1 MNDHLNL
8 LPLAAQQRNLFW
20 LRVRQWSVIWVV
32 VLALSLIG
40 TVAQTSRIAS
50 QHYRL
55 SALEESVRPL
65 RETQQE
71 LDQMTQRLNTL
82 RSRESMLAML
92 ERMEQPVQL
101 LGIIGRSIGGD
112 RPEVQ
117 VYDLVVSP
125 TQIVQTVTE
134 NKPASNPA
142 AGPTGSAPTTTR
154 NVDRV
159 QLRIDALGVDDLAV
173 ARFVAGLR
181 EAGVFETV
189 ALKSSIRAEKHPG
202 ECRQFSVECVFQ

>member
-1 MNDHLNL
+1 MNAHLNL
-8 LPLAAQQRNLFW
+8 LPLAARRRNLFW
-20 LRVRQWSVIWVV
+20 LRIRQWGLAWTVVTVLSVVGV
-32 VLALSLIG
+32 
-40 TVAQTSRIAS
+40 VAQFSRIAS
-50 QHYRL
+50 QHYQL
-55 SALEESVRPL
+55 SVLETSTQPL
-65 RETQQE
+65 RETQRE
-71 LDQMTQRLNTL
+71 LDQMLQRLTTL

-117 VYDLVVSP
+117 VYDMVISP
-125 TQIVQTVTE
+125 TQIVQLIKETE
-134 NKPASNPA
+134 KTAAQKANVAAPA
-142 AGPTGSAPTTTR
+142 TR

-159 QLRIDALGVDDLAV
+159 QLKIDGLGVDDLAV

-189 ALKSSIRAEKHPG
+189 ALKSSIRALSLPG
-202 ECRQFSVECVFQ
+202 ESRQFSVECVFQ

>member
-1 MNDHLNL
+1 MNSHLNL
-8 LPLAAQQRNLFW
+8 LPHAARRHNLCW
-20 LRVRQWSVIWVV
+20 LRIRQWGLAWAVVTVLSVVGI
-32 VLALSLIG
+32 IG
-40 TVAQTSRIAS
+40 QFSRIAS
-50 QHYRL
+50 QHYQL
-55 SALEESVRPL
+55 SVLETSTQPL
-65 RETQQE
+65 RETQRE
-71 LDQMTQRLNTL
+71 LDQMLQRLTTL

-117 VYDLVVSP
+117 VYDMTIAP
-125 TQIVQTVTE
+125 TQIVQVIKETE
-134 NKPASNPA
+134 KTAAQKSNAASPA
-142 AGPTGSAPTTTR
+142 TR

-159 QLRIDALGVDDLAV
+159 QLKIDGLGVDDLAV

-189 ALKSSIRAEKHPG
+189 ALKSSIRAASLPG
-202 ECRQFSVECVFQ
+202 ESRQFSVECVFQ

>member
-1 MNDHLNL
+1 MNAHLNL
-8 LPLAAQQRNLFW
+8 LPLAARRRNLVW
-20 LRVRQWSVIWVV
+20 MRIRQWSLVCTVV
-32 VLALSLIG
+32 AALCAVGI
-40 TVAQTSRIAS
+40 VAQFSRIAS
-50 QHYRL
+50 QHYQL
-55 SALEESVRPL
+55 SVLEASAQPL
-65 RETQQE
+65 RETQRE
-71 LDQMTQRLNTL
+71 LDQMLQRLTTL

-117 VYDLVVSP
+117 VYDMVISP
-125 TQIVQTVTE
+125 TQIVQVIKETE
-134 NKPASNPA
+134 KTA
-142 AGPTGSAPTTTR
+142 AQKANVATSATR

-159 QLRIDALGVDDLAV
+159 QLKIDGLGVDDLAV

-189 ALKSSIRAEKHPG
+189 ALKSSIRALSLPG
-202 ECRQFSVECVFQ
+202 ESRQFSVECVFQ

>member
-1 MNDHLNL
+1 MNAHLNL
-8 LPLAAQQRNLFW
+8 LPLAARRRNLVW
-20 LRVRQWSVIWVV
+20 MRIRQWSLVCTVV
-32 VLALSLIG
+32 TALSALGI
-40 TVAQTSRIAS
+40 VAQFSRIAS
-50 QHYRL
+50 QHYQL
-55 SALEESVRPL
+55 SVLETSTQPL
-65 RETQQE
+65 RETQRE
-71 LDQMTQRLNTL
+71 LDQMLQRLTTL

-117 VYDLVVSP
+117 VYDMIISP
-125 TQIVQTVTE
+125 TQIVQVIKETE
-134 NKPASNPA
+134 KTA
-142 AGPTGSAPTTTR
+142 AQKANVATSATR

-159 QLRIDALGVDDLAV
+159 QLKIDGLGVDDLAV

-189 ALKSSIRAEKHPG
+189 ALKSSIRALSLPG
-202 ECRQFSVECVFQ
+202 ESRQFSVECVFQ

>member
-8 LPLAAQQRNLFW
+8 LPWIARRHNLCW
-20 LRVRQWSVIWVV
+20 LRLRQWSVVWLV
-32 VLALSLIG
+32 VLLLSAVGGI
-40 TVAQTSRIAS
+40 VQTSRVAS

-55 SALEESVRPL
+55 TALEAAVQPL
-65 RETQQE
+65 RTTQQE
-71 LDQMTQRLNTL
+71 LDQMQSRLTTL

-101 LGIIGRSIGGD
+101 LGILGRSIGVD

-117 VYDLVVSP
+117 VYDMVVSP
-125 TQIVQTVTE
+125 TQIVQVVKETE
-134 NKPASNPA
+134 KSQDPKSNVAAPA
-142 AGPTGSAPTTTR
+142 TR
-154 NVDRV
+154 SVDRV
-159 QLRIDALGVDDLAV
+159 QLKIDGLGVDDLAV

-189 ALKSSIRAEKHPG
+189 ALKSSIRALSLPG
-202 ECRQFSVECVFQ
+202 ESRQFSVECVFQ

>member
-8 LPLAAQQRNLFW
+8 MPLVARRRNLCW
-20 LRVRQWSVIWVV
+20 LRLRQWSGVWLLVI
-32 VLALSLIG
+32 ALSGAVGIVQASR
-40 TVAQTSRIAS
+40 VASE
-50 QHYRL
+50 HYRL
-55 SALEESVRPL
+55 TALDDSTRPL
-65 RETQQE
+65 REKQQE
-71 LDQMTQRLNTL
+71 LDQMLVRLKTL

-117 VYDLVVSP
+117 VYDMVISP
-125 TQIVQTVTE
+125 TQIVQVVKESEKAKDPKTNVAT
-134 NKPASNPA
+134 PA
-142 AGPTGSAPTTTR
+142 TR

-159 QLRIDALGVDDLAV
+159 QLKIDGLGVDDLAV

-189 ALKSSIRAEKHPG
+189 ALKSSIRLVSLPG
-202 ECRQFSVECVFQ
+202 ESRQFSVECVFQ

>member
-1 MNDHLNL
+1 MNAHLNL
-8 LPLAAQQRNLFW
+8 LPLAARRRNLFW
-20 LRVRQWSVIWVV
+20 LRIRQWGLAWTVVTVLSVVGV
-32 VLALSLIG
+32 
-40 TVAQTSRIAS
+40 VAQFSRIAS
-50 QHYRL
+50 QHYQL
-55 SALEESVRPL
+55 SVLETSTQPL
-65 RETQQE
+65 RETQRE
-71 LDQMTQRLNTL
+71 LDQMLQRLTTL

-117 VYDLVVSP
+117 VYDMIISP
-125 TQIVQTVTE
+125 TQIVQVIKETE
-134 NKPASNPA
+134 KTA
-142 AGPTGSAPTTTR
+142 AQKANVATSATR

-159 QLRIDALGVDDLAV
+159 QLKIDGLGVDDLAV

-189 ALKSSIRAEKHPG
+189 ALKSSIRALSLPG
-202 ECRQFSVECVFQ
+202 ESRQFSVECVFQ

>member
-8 LPLAAQQRNLFW
+8 LPLVARRRNLFW
-20 LRVRQWSVIWVV
+20 LRLRQWSVVWMV
-32 VLALSLIG
+32 ACCLSLVG
-40 TVAQTSRIAS
+40 AVVQTSRIAS

-55 SALEESVRPL
+55 SELEESMRPL
-65 RETQQE
+65 RATQQE
-71 LDQMTQRLNTL
+71 LDQMMQRLTTL

-112 RPEVQ
+112 HPEVQ
-117 VYDLVVSP
+117 VYDLTVSP
-125 TQIVQTVTE
+125 TQIVQAIKATD
-134 NKPASNPA
+134 SA
-142 AGPTGSAPTTTR
+142 AAPKGVATPTTR

-159 QLRIDALGVDDLAV
+159 QLKIDGLGVDDLAV

-189 ALKSSIRAEKHPG
+189 ALKSSIRAVALPG
-202 ECRQFSVECVFQ
+202 ECRQFTVECVFQ